1 MHGIQ
6 YIVMVYFYNRHK
18 VERTGGDSALMRYV
32 AGKGGVKFFLLLC
45 AAYAVVFH
53 GLSEGLVRDFG
64 FGLVGFN
71 TNFDLFSYS
80 LLSSFAL
87 IHYYYD
93 AFIWKVRK
101 KDVQEGL

>member
-1 MHGIQ
+1 M
-6 YIVMVYFYNRHK
+6 
-18 VERTGGDSALMRYV
+18 
-32 AGKGGVKFFLLLC
+32 LC

-53 GLSEGLVRDFG
+53 ALSEGLVRDFG

>member
-1 MHGIQ
+1 
-6 YIVMVYFYNRHK
+6 
-18 VERTGGDSALMRYV
+18 
-32 AGKGGVKFFLLLC
+32 
-45 AAYAVVFH
+45 
-53 GLSEGLVRDFG
+53 VRDFG
-64 FGLVGFN
+64 FGIVGFN

-101 KDVQEGL
+101 KEVQEGL

>member
-1 MHGIQ
+1 M
-6 YIVMVYFYNRHK
+6 RAWCA
-18 VERTGGDSALMRYV
+18 TLAL
-32 AGKGGVKFFLLLC
+32 A
-45 AAYAVVFH
+45 
-53 GLSEGLVRDFG
+53 
-64 FGLVGFN
+64 LVGFN